1 MTLSS
6 LELMLL
12 DTPCKPR
19 KHSWSGACS
28 LVSSSTSLGDTSSAL
43 LPTMLPVRTANKSQ
57 LTGLVEWAIWSQTWI
72 WGVKVTRRTRR
83 RKKVIKPKV
92 TKQPKS
98 EHLNDLRDP
107 SVYTFIWN

>member
-1 MTLSS
+1 MS
-6 LELMLL
+6 L

-28 LVSSSTSLGDTSSAL
+28 LVSALTSLGATSSAL
-43 LPTMLPVRTANKSQ
+43 LPPMLPAKTANKSQ
-57 LTGLVEWAIWSQTWI
+57 LTGPVEWAIWFQTWE
-72 WGVKVTRRTRR
+72 WKARR
-83 RKKVIKPKV
+83 RSQRKVIKPKV

-107 SVYTFIWN
+107 SVYTF